1 MTKIVILCGG
11 LGTRIGHETKYKP
24 KPMIKIDDKPII
36 WHVMKIFKYYGYN
49 DFILSAGYKNKMIKD
64 YFKNSNEF
72 NVKVVN
78 TGLNTETGGRIL
90 LLKKYIKDNYFF
102 MTYGDGICDV
112 NINKLLNF
120 HIKNNAIATLTAVR
134 PPVRFGEIKFLN
146 KKIKSFVEKP
156 QTGSGWINGGFFV
169 LNKEIFKY
177 IKNKKIIFER
187 EPLTKLSQNKKL
199 YGFKHKGLWHCM
211 DTVRDKVYLQ
221 KLIKNKNNKLKWI
234 N

>member
-221 KLIKNKNNKLKWI
+221 KLIKNKNNNLKWI

>member
-1 MTKIVILCGG
+1 MTKIVIMCGG

-112 NINKLLNF
+112 NINKLLKF

-221 KLIKNKNNKLKWI
+221 KLIKNKNNNLKWI
-234 N
+234 D